1 MIGGRQQRSNKG
13 VKRTPYGTRSG
24 KTRSGKSF
32 RGVTKRNNVNKV
44 NKVNKVNNVNNN
56 KSVRTRKQRSNKG
69 VKRTPYGKRSG
80 KTRSGKKF
88 R

>member
-13 VKRTPYGTRSG
+13 VKRTPYGKRSG

-32 RGVTKRNNVNKV
+32 RGVTKRNN
-44 NKVNKVNNVNNN
+44 VNKVNNVNNN